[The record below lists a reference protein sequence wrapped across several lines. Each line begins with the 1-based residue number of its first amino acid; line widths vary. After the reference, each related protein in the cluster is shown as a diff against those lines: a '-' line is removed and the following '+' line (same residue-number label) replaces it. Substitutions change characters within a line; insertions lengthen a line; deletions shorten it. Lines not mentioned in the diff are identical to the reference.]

1 MRMAARRREASAT
14 GAAGE
19 FAGKRKH
26 WMTWHP
32 GVEVELDS
40 DRSIHNAVVSF
51 DNEPLILVDEL
62 DREIGYLPKAE
73 AHLGAGR
80 LHRAFS
86 LFVFDERGRLLMQRR
101 AATKRLWPD
110 YWSNTCC
117 SHPRRGEDIN
127 SAVHRRLHE
136 ELRLSCTLEFL
147 FKFQYQAQFDSAG
160 AENELC
166 WVYSGCSNAVPDFNE
181 SEISDVR
188 YIEPAELDME
198 MKRHPRDFTPWFK
211 LEWARIRRGIARSA

>member
-1 MRMAARRREASAT
+1 MKADTVGEPARVVLS
-14 GAAGE
+14 
-19 FAGKRKH
+19 RKY
-26 WMTWHP
+26 P
-32 GVEVELDS
+32 LIRSSGVEVEMDS
-40 DRSIHNAVVSF
+40 VPNIRNAVVSF
-51 DNEPLILVDEL
+51 DNEPLILVDED
-62 DREIGYLPKAE
+62 DREIGYLPKSE

-136 ELRLSCTLEFL
+136 ELRLSCPLEFL
-147 FKFQYQAQFDSAG
+147 FKFQYQAQFDAAG

-166 WVYSGCSNAVPDFNE
+166 WVYSGCSNTVPDFNQN
-181 SEISDVR
+181 EISDVR
-188 YIEPAELDME
+188 YIEPAELDLE

-211 LEWARIRRGIARSA
+211 LEWARIRRGIARTA